1 MTCHIESI
9 PYRVSYWNVSLLSP
23 AVSFRPSFLLV
34 FLPAMQQ
41 QSEQSEICIARV
53 RGIFFIAFS
62 SELLLRTLRGRE
74 ELVAARSG
82 ALF

>member
-1 MTCHIESI
+1 
-9 PYRVSYWNVSLLSP
+9 
-23 AVSFRPSFLLV
+23 
-34 FLPAMQQ
+34 MQQ